1 LKHENIFS
9 RHCPNKFAPT
19 KSLRHVGSVMVLLL
33 LSYWY
38 DTTSFW
44 IVGFS
49 QIFGT
54 SFWIHVSIDTNFI
67 STFHLSLSC
76 TKYDS
81 LCVVDLHKLYLS
93 VKDLTFLVKY
103 T

>member
-1 LKHENIFS
+1 
-9 RHCPNKFAPT
+9 
-19 KSLRHVGSVMVLLL
+19 MVLLL

-76 TKYDS
+76 DKVAQDREQISTETM
-81 LCVVDLHKLYLS
+81 DLPVEAH
-93 VKDLTFLVKY
+93 VTV
-103 T
+103 